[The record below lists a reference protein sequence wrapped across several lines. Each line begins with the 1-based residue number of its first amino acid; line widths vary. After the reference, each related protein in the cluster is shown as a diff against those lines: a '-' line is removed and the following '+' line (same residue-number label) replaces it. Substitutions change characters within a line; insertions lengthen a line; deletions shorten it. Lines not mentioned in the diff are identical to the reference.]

1 MADGKDKAASCCGG
15 EHSHGA
21 HHGGHDHGAHS
32 QDAAM
37 AGAAAVAIAPVGGRK
52 VGPKAPKGGRFTYK
66 DSYYV
71 FCSQRC
77 HDRFA
82 ADPEKFLAL
91 YFFFNDSATC

>member
-1 MADGKDKAASCCGG
+1 MVDCKYNAASCCGG

-21 HHGGHDHGAHS
+21 QHGGHDHGAHS

-37 AGAAAVAIAPVGGRK
+37 AGAAAVAIDPVCGKK
-52 VGPKAPKGGRFTYK
+52 VDPKAPKGGHFTNK
-66 DSYYV
+66 DTEYV

-82 ADPEKFLAL
+82 ADPEKFLAPNYL
-91 YFFFNDSATC
+91 YNDSATC

>member
-37 AGAAAVAIAPVGGRK
+37 AGAAAVAIDPVCGMK
-52 VGPKAPKGGRFTYK
+52 VDPKAPGGGRFTNK
-66 DSYYV
+66 DTEYV
-71 FCSQRC
+71 LRSQRC

-82 ADPEKFLAL
+82 ADPEKILAPNL
-91 YFFFNDSATC
+91 FFNDSATC